1 MKKNTIVIIGK
12 PNVGKSTLFNR
23 LIGQFKSIVSSV
35 EGVTRDRIYGTFE
48 WLTQSYE
55 IIDTGGYIPKD
66 ITKLNDQ
73 VKLQAEIAKNQS
85 DLILFMIDAKKDIS
99 SNDRILAQNI
109 LKSGKSYI
117 LVVNKLDNLDEQ
129 IKYFDHHEL
138 GLDTPVFISAESGR
152 NVGELLDRVTDFFDE
167 NKDIN
172 PIENHDMS
180 LAVIGMPNVGKSSFV
195 NKILN
200 ENKSIVSDIAG
211 TTRDSID
218 SYIKYF
224 KNKIRLID
232 TAGLRRK
239 TKINDAIEFYSIVRT
254 NRTIDDCDVAAILID
269 ASKGFHNQ
277 DKNIIKQVIDSGKG
291 LIVIVNKWDLIANE
305 TISKDD
311 FKDEMI
317 YRLPTLRH
325 YPIRFISIKNNYKV
339 RSVLE
344 QSIEVFDRR
353 NIKMK
358 TKLLNNVFA
367 EIIRE
372 YPPPST
378 KGKEVSVK
386 YITQIRNSPPL
397 FGIYSNRPDLIS
409 KTYKK
414 YLINQIRDR
423 FNFEGVPINISFR
436 KK

>member
-73 VKLQAEIAKNQS
+73 VKVQAEIAKNQS
-85 DLILFMIDAKKDIS
+85 DLILFMIDAKNEIS

-109 LKSGKSYI
+109 IKSGKSYI
-117 LVVNKLDNLDEQ
+117 LVVNKLDKLEEESNF
-129 IKYFDHHEL
+129 FDHYEL
-138 GLDTPVFISAESGR
+138 GLETTVFISAESGR
-152 NVGELLDRVTDFFDE
+152 NVGELLDRITDFFDE

-172 PIENHDMS
+172 PIETHDMS

-218 SYIKYF
+218 SYINYF

-232 TAGLRRK
+232 TAGLRKK

-277 DKNIIKQVIDSGKG
+277 DKSIIKQVIDSGKG
-291 LIVIVNKWDLIANE
+291 LIVIVNKWDLIE
-305 TISKDD
+305 KKTISKDD
-311 FKDEMI
+311 FKEEMI

-344 QSIEVFDRR
+344 QSIEVFNRR

-358 TKLLNNVFA
+358 TKLLNNVLG
-367 EIIRE
+367 EIIKE

-378 KGKEVSVK
+378 KGKEVSIK